1 MNINKELE
9 SIEIERITLLSE
21 LTRLNGGNFIDFT
34 DSQFQ
39 SPVIPA
45 GFEQWYVSAEQNNPV
60 LIWLKKE
67 MEISKKQEKLSRA
80 MSLPKLQTGFMSEK
94 IIGEQFQGITV
105 GLSIPLWENKNTVKF
120 AKANTIALES
130 IITDNKIQ
138 LNNYLKSLHTKAISL
153 KQNADDY
160 RLNLRLFDN
169 SELLKKA
176 LDKGEISLIDYI
188 LELSIYYESVNKLL
202 ELERGLNKTLA
213 ELNQYM

>member
-21 LTRLNGGNFIDFT
+21 LTCLNGGIFIDFT

-45 GFEQWYVSAEQNNPV
+45 DFEQWYVSAEQNNPV
-60 LIWLKKE
+60 SIWIEKE
-67 MEISKKQEKLSRA
+67 MEISKKQEKLNRA

-94 IIGEQFQGITV
+94 IIGEQFQGITI

-176 LDKGEISLIDYI
+176 LDKGEITLIDYI

>member
-21 LTRLNGGNFIDFT
+21 LTRLNGGIFIDFT

-45 GFEQWYVSAEQNNPV
+45 DFEQWYVSVEQNNPI

-67 MEISKKQEKLSRA
+67 MEISKKQEKLNRA

-138 LNNYLKSLHTKAISL
+138 LNNHLKSLHTKAISL

-176 LDKGEISLIDYI
+176 LDKGEISLINYI
-188 LELSIYYESVNKLL
+188 LELSVYYESVNKLL
-202 ELERGLNKTLA
+202 ELERGLNNTAA
-213 ELNQYM
+213 ELDQYM

>member
-21 LTRLNGGNFIDFT
+21 LTRLNGGIFIDFT

-45 GFEQWYVSAEQNNPV
+45 DFEQWYVSAEQNNLV
-60 LIWLKKE
+60 SIWIENE
-67 MEISKKQEKLSRA
+67 MEISKKQEKLNRA

-94 IIGEQFQGITV
+94 IIGEQFQGITI

-176 LDKGEISLIDYI
+176 LDKGEITLIDYI

>member
-21 LTRLNGGNFIDFT
+21 LTCLNGEIFIDFT

-39 SPVIPA
+39 SPVIHA
-45 GFEQWYVSAEQNNPV
+45 DFEQWYVSAEQNNPV
-60 LIWLKKE
+60 SIWIEKE
-67 MEISKKQEKLSRA
+67 MEISKKQEKLNRA

-94 IIGEQFQGITV
+94 IIGEQFQGITI

-176 LDKGEISLIDYI
+176 LDKGEITLIDYI

>member
-45 GFEQWYVSAEQNNPV
+45 DFEQWYVSAKQNNPV
-60 LIWLKKE
+60 SIWIEKE
-67 MEISKKQEKLSRA
+67 MEISKKQEKLNRA

-94 IIGEQFQGITV
+94 IIGEQFQGITI
-105 GLSIPLWENKNTVKF
+105 GLSIPLWDNKNTVKF

-176 LDKGEISLIDYI
+176 LDKGEITLIDYI

-202 ELERGLNKTLA
+202 ELERGLNKILA

>member
-67 MEISKKQEKLSRA
+67 MEISKKQEKLNRA

-176 LDKGEISLIDYI
+176 LDKGEITLIDYI

-202 ELERGLNKTLA
+202 ELERGLNNTAA
-213 ELNQYM
+213 ELD

>member
-45 GFEQWYVSAEQNNPV
+45 DFEQWYVSAEQNNPV
-60 LIWLKKE
+60 SIWIENE
-67 MEISKKQEKLSRA
+67 MEISKKQEKLNRA

-94 IIGEQFQGITV
+94 IIGEQFQGITI

-176 LDKGEISLIDYI
+176 LDKGEITLINYI
-188 LELSIYYESVNKLL
+188 LELSVYYESVNKLL
-202 ELERGLNKTLA
+202 ELERGLNNTAA
-213 ELNQYM
+213 ELDQYM

>member
-9 SIEIERITLLSE
+9 LIEIERITLLSE
-21 LTRLNGGNFIDFT
+21 LTCLNGGIFIDFT

-45 GFEQWYVSAEQNNPV
+45 DFEQWYVSAEQNNPV
-60 LIWLKKE
+60 SIWIEEE
-67 MEISKKQEKLSRA
+67 MEISKKQEKLNRA

-94 IIGEQFQGITV
+94 IIGEQFQGITI

-176 LDKGEISLIDYI
+176 LDKGEISLINYI
-188 LELSIYYESVNKLL
+188 LELSVYYESVNQLL
-202 ELERGLNKTLA
+202 ELERGLNNTAA

>member
-21 LTRLNGGNFIDFT
+21 LTCLNGEIFIDFT

-45 GFEQWYVSAEQNNPV
+45 DFEQWYVSAEQNNPV
-60 LIWLKKE
+60 SIWIEKE
-67 MEISKKQEKLSRA
+67 MEISKKQEKLNRA

-94 IIGEQFQGITV
+94 IIGEQFQGITI
-105 GLSIPLWENKNTVKF
+105 GLSIPLWDNKNTVKF

-176 LDKGEISLIDYI
+176 LDKGEITLIDYI

>member
-21 LTRLNGGNFIDFT
+21 LTCLNGEIFIDFT

-45 GFEQWYVSAEQNNPV
+45 DFEQWYVSAEQNNPV
-60 LIWLKKE
+60 SIWIEKE
-67 MEISKKQEKLSRA
+67 MEISKKQEKLNRA

-94 IIGEQFQGITV
+94 IIGEQFQGITI

-176 LDKGEISLIDYI
+176 LDKGEITLIDYM

>member
-21 LTRLNGGNFIDFT
+21 LTCLNGEIFIDFT

-45 GFEQWYVSAEQNNPV
+45 DFEQWYVSAEQNNPV
-60 LIWLKKE
+60 SIWIEKE
-67 MEISKKQEKLSRA
+67 MEISKKQEKLNRA

-94 IIGEQFQGITV
+94 IIGEQFQGITI

-176 LDKGEISLIDYI
+176 LDKGEITLIDYI